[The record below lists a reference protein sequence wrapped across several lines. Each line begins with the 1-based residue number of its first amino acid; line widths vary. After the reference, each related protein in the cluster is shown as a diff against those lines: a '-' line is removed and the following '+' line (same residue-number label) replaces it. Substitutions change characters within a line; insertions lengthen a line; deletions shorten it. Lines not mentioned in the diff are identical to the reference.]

1 MSVKSI
7 VRRVMV
13 GGVTVLGLVS
23 AIVVV
28 WFMLNESALVFP
40 GQSRTDLPVAPGAA
54 AEFPWDSLRVG
65 AADGVTTFLIES
77 RLPADVS
84 GRWVIFFHGNG
95 MLVSDSGGRYELLR
109 TAGFNVLA
117 VEFRGYGASRSVGPA
132 EEQGTYLDAM
142 AGWTYL
148 TETRG
153 VRPDSIVVYGFSIGS
168 GPATYLAAHEDLAG
182 IITEGAFTS
191 APDIAVL
198 SYPWL
203 PVRGLMKTRFSNME
217 RADSVSE
224 PWLLFHGLDDRVVPF
239 SHAGAL
245 AKAAPNA
252 RVVPLE
258 AGHSNGV
265 TKQRETVLNALR
277 EFAIEVFGEA
287 GR

>member
-1 MSVKSI
+1 
-7 VRRVMV
+7 MV
-13 GGVTVLGLVS
+13 GGLGVLGVIS
-23 AIVVV
+23 TVVV
-28 WFMLNESALVFP
+28 GWFMLNESALVFP
-40 GQSRTDLPVAPGAA
+40 GQSRTDLPIAPGTA

-65 AADGVTTFLIES
+65 GADGATTFLIES
-77 RLPADVS
+77 RLLTDVS
-84 GRWVIFFHGNG
+84 GRWAIFFHGND
-95 MLVSDSGGRYELLR
+95 MLVSDSGGRYALLR
-109 TAGFNVLA
+109 AAGFNVLA
-117 VEFRGYGASRSVGPA
+117 VEFRGYGASMTLGAA
-132 EEQGTYLDAM
+132 EEGGTYLDAM

-168 GPATYLAAHEDLAG
+168 GPATFLAAQEDLAG

-198 SYPWL
+198 RYPWL
-203 PVRGLMKTRFSNME
+203 PIRWLMKTRFSNIE

-265 TKQRETVLNALR
+265 TKHRGTLLNALR
-277 EFAIEVFGEA
+277 EFAIEIFDEA
-287 GR
+287 DR

>member
-1 MSVKSI
+1 MRS
-7 VRRVMV
+7 VMV
-13 GGVTVLGLVS
+13 GGLGVLGVIS
-23 AIVVV
+23 AVVV
-28 WFMLNESALVFP
+28 GWFMLNESSLVFP
-40 GQSRTDLPVAPGAA
+40 GQSRTDLPIAPGAA

-65 AADGVTTFLIES
+65 GAGGATTFLIES
-77 RLPADVS
+77 SLPTDVS
-84 GRWVIFFHGNG
+84 GRWAIFFHGND
-95 MLVSDSGGRYELLR
+95 MLVSDSGGRYALLR
-109 TAGFNVLA
+109 AAGFNILS
-117 VEFRGYGASRSVGPA
+117 VEFRGYGASKTLGAA

-142 AGWTYL
+142 TGWTYL

-168 GPATYLAAHEDLAG
+168 GPATFLAAQEDLAG

-198 SYPWL
+198 RYPWL
-203 PVRGLMKTRFSNME
+203 PVRWLMKTQFSNIE

-224 PWLLFHGLDDRVVPF
+224 PWLLFHGLDDQIVPF

-265 TKQRETVLNALR
+265 TKHRETLLNALR

>member
-1 MSVKSI
+1 MKRI
-7 VRRVMV
+7 LRRVMV
-13 GGVTVLGLVS
+13 VGLGVPGLIS

-28 WFMLNESALVFP
+28 WLMLNESALVFP
-40 GQSRTDLPVAPGAA
+40 GQSRTDLPIAPGAA

-65 AADGVTTFLIES
+65 ATDGAPTFLVES
-77 RLPADVS
+77 RLPTDVS
-84 GRWVIFFHGNG
+84 GRWAIFFHGNG
-95 MLVSDSGGRYELLR
+95 MLVSNSGGRYELLR
-109 TAGFNVLA
+109 AAGFNVLA
-117 VEFRGYGASRSVGPA
+117 VEFRGYGASRSLGPA

-153 VRPDSIVVYGFSIGS
+153 VRPDSIVVYGFSLGS

-203 PVRGLMKTRFSNME
+203 PIRGLMKTRFSNIE

-224 PWLLFHGLDDRVVPF
+224 PWLLFHGRDDRVVPF
-239 SHAGAL
+239 SHAGVL

-258 AGHSNGV
+258 ADHNNGV
-265 TKQRETVLNALR
+265 TKQRETVVNALR